1 MVMPPPA
8 GKRGVVRK
16 VAMLAAPVLWI
27 VMLFAGAGR
36 LDWTRGWLC
45 VALYVVGMSLIGLM
59 VRRANPSVIEARA
72 KWRKKGTK
80 GFDKVFLG
88 VLPAL
93 AFVQAGVAGVDAVRY
108 GWSSLPAGL
117 AYVGAVLLALAIGLI
132 GWTLRVNRF
141 AEASV
146 RIQED
151 RGHTVVSSGPYQ
163 FVRHP
168 MYAGA
173 IAMYMATSFIL
184 GSVWALAISAVLA
197 ALYFWRTVLEDG
209 TLRRELPGYEEYAA
223 HTRYR
228 LIPRVW

>member
-1 MVMPPPA
+1 
-8 GKRGVVRK
+8 
-16 VAMLAAPVLWI
+16 MLAAPVLWI
-27 VMLFAGAGR
+27 VALFAGAGH
-36 LDWTRGWLC
+36 LNWTRGWWC
-45 VALYVVGMSLIGLM
+45 VGLYVVGMSLIGVT
-59 VRRANPSVIEARA
+59 VRRANPSLVEARA
-72 KWRKKGTK
+72 QWRKKGTK

-88 VLPAL
+88 VLPTL
-93 AFVQAGVAGVDAVRY
+93 VFVQAGVAGVDAVRY
-108 GWSSLPAGL
+108 GWSSMPAGL
-117 AYVGAVLLALAIGLI
+117 AYVGAMLLVLALGLI

-151 RGHTVVSSGPYQ
+151 RGHTVVSWGPYQ

-173 IAMYMATSFIL
+173 IAMYLATSFIL
-184 GSVWALAISAVLA
+184 GSVWALAIAAVIA
-197 ALYFWRTVLEDG
+197 ALFLWRTVMEDG

-223 HTRYR
+223 RTRYR

>member
-1 MVMPPPA
+1 MPPA
-8 GKRGVVRK
+8 GGKHRVGRK

-27 VMLFAGAGR
+27 AALFAGAGR
-36 LDWTRGWLC
+36 LNWTRGWWC
-45 VALYVVGMSLIGLM
+45 VGLYAVGMSLIGVM
-59 VRRANPSVIEARA
+59 VRRANPSLVEARA

-88 VLPAL
+88 VMPPLV
-93 AFVQAGVAGVDAVRY
+93 FVQAGVAGVDAARY
-108 GWSSLPAGL
+108 RWSSMPVGL
-117 AYVGAVLLALAIGLI
+117 AYVGAMLLALAIGLI

-146 RIQED
+146 RIQEE

-173 IAMYMATSFIL
+173 ITMYMATSFVL
-184 GSVWALAISAVLA
+184 GSVWALAIAAVLA
-197 ALYFWRTVLEDG
+197 ALYFWRTVMEDD